1 MDRLGHDV
9 LRRRLQET
17 EKTLAEG
24 LRVLKPGGIFIA
36 TCPVPFWDHRSG
48 SLGLHKDEY
57 HAWDMRKQQLTQL
70 LRAAGFSQI
79 HYGRFMWAPVS
90 FLLYLYISISPKLS
104 VSIDRLISKVLLL
117 NWLFVNQYAVGQKPL
132 SGI

>member
-1 MDRLGHDV
+1 
-9 LRRRLQET
+9 
-17 EKTLAEG
+17 LAEG

-36 TCPVPFWDHRSG
+36 TCPVPFWDHLSG

-57 HAWDMRKQQLTQL
+57 HAWDMRKQQLTRL

-79 HYGRFMWAPVS
+79 QYGRFMWAPVS
-90 FLLYLYISISPKLS
+90 FLPYLYISISPKLS
-104 VSIDRLISKVLLL
+104 VSIDRLIPKVLLL
-117 NWLFVNQYAVGQKPL
+117 NWLFVNQYAIGQKPL